1 MLKWKRHRFASIADG
16 VEDIET
22 ILSGMSGKNRVIKF
36 ITGPQTS
43 LLYFRAYRDADLLVD
58 FRANYITSA
67 MPLLPVDIPLAEGQI
82 CKAGFY
88 NNTGGPVTVLDI
100 IIGYEETG

>member
-1 MLKWKRHRFASIADG
+1 MLKWKRHRFASILDG
-16 VEDIET
+16 VEDLTDI
-22 ILSGMSGKNRVIKF
+22 IAGMSGKNRVIKY

-43 LLYFRAYRDADLLVD
+43 LLYFRVYRDAEQIVD
-58 FRANYITSA
+58 FRCNYITSA
-67 MPLLPVDIPLAEGQI
+67 MPLLPMDLPLAEGQL

-88 NNTGGPVTVLDI
+88 NNTTGTVSAIDI